1 MRAVVMESRG
11 GPEVLKI
18 TEVPDPVP
26 GPKEVRL
33 RVKAV
38 ALNHLDLW
46 VRKGVASPRLVLPHI
61 LGADVAGVVESVGPG
76 VTGVSPGDEVVVNPG
91 LSCGRCERCL
101 SGQDNLCPR
110 YEILGEHR
118 FGGYAELLVV
128 PEVNVLPKPKNLSFE
143 EAAAFPLTFLTAW
156 QMVVDKLQ
164 VRPGEDVLVMA
175 AGSGVSVAAIQ
186 IAKLHGARVIATAGS
201 EEKLRKAK
209 DLGADETVNYTH
221 PDWHKEVRALTK
233 GKGADA
239 VVDHTGALYWEG
251 VIKATANG
259 GRIAIAGASSGY
271 EGTMPFAHIFFRQI
285 TIYGSTMGS
294 KGRMFQIVRFLE
306 EGRLRP
312 IVGQVLPLEEAQEG
326 HRLLEERRVFGKV
339 VLRV

>member
-110 YEILGEHR
+110 YEILG
-118 FGGYAELLVV
+118 
-128 PEVNVLPKPKNLSFE
+128 
-143 EAAAFPLTFLTAW
+143 
-156 QMVVDKLQ
+156 
-164 VRPGEDVLVMA
+164 
-175 AGSGVSVAAIQ
+175 
-186 IAKLHGARVIATAGS
+186 
-201 EEKLRKAK
+201 
-209 DLGADETVNYTH
+209 
-221 PDWHKEVRALTK
+221 
-233 GKGADA
+233 
-239 VVDHTGALYWEG
+239 
-251 VIKATANG
+251 
-259 GRIAIAGASSGY
+259 
-271 EGTMPFAHIFFRQI
+271 
-285 TIYGSTMGS
+285 
-294 KGRMFQIVRFLE
+294 
-306 EGRLRP
+306 
-312 IVGQVLPLEEAQEG
+312 
-326 HRLLEERRVFGKV
+326 
-339 VLRV
+339 

>member
-1 MRAVVMESRG
+1 
-11 GPEVLKI
+11 
-18 TEVPDPVP
+18 
-26 GPKEVRL
+26 
-33 RVKAV
+33 
-38 ALNHLDLW
+38 
-46 VRKGVASPRLVLPHI
+46 
-61 LGADVAGVVESVGPG
+61 
-76 VTGVSPGDEVVVNPG
+76 
-91 LSCGRCERCL
+91 
-101 SGQDNLCPR
+101 
-110 YEILGEHR
+110 
-118 FGGYAELLVV
+118 
-128 PEVNVLPKPKNLSFE
+128 
-143 EAAAFPLTFLTAW
+143 AAAFPLTFLTAW